1 MSLLYYRVM
10 IILYRKANDVG
21 KDDDINFWKRYMLAV
36 CIVFVLLLLI

>member
-10 IILYRKANDVG
+10 TILYRKGNDVG
-21 KDDDINFWKRYMLAV
+21 KDVDVTFWKRYMLAV